1 MCALSRYATSNMQV
15 SHYLQLQNKCL
26 KLCISYRKT
35 NNIVKMKL
43 APCVACPSGKGCW
56 KIRDIESLIWH
67 TASRLSILHYEH
79 FPEVRYIYNHIYQ
92 LFSSPPYQ
100 FPCPTEK
107 LIKDKK
113 KEKHQNNQQRTGYII
128 DPAYMRSN
136 FKSLLLRT
144 NLIVLIMDLILF

>member
-1 MCALSRYATSNMQV
+1 MSKIWRTAMHSLLKIKCKSWKPYFRYPFMKSW

-43 APCVACPSGKGCW
+43 APYVACPSGKGCW

-113 KEKHQNNQQRTGYII
+113 KEKH
-128 DPAYMRSN
+128 PE
-136 FKSLLLRT
+136 
-144 NLIVLIMDLILF
+144 